1 VLQERKKNL
10 NTKTMKDRLQEL
22 KLRAKELQIAG
33 ENNSATAQD
42 DEQEEFEQQAII
54 YEKEPV
60 TERHLHEIQKLQNE
74 INTLVEEVHKFS
86 QQQKSLVSSMR
97 RFSVLKKE
105 SNIASEIK
113 IQAEHIR
120 KCLDEL
126 SKTVKKAENE
136 HGPSRATVRI
146 LASQHAFL
154 SQRYLN
160 AMLSYNDAITAKQ
173 EKCRRFIVRQLE
185 VAGKEVSEEE
195 VNDMLQQ
202 GKWEIFNE
210 NLLTEVKITKAQL
223 SEIEQRHKEL
233 VNLENQIKDLKELF
247 IQISVLVKEQG
258 EMMNN
263 IEISMN
269 NTQEYTQVS
278 KEKFGLAVKYR
289 KRNPCKALC
298 CWCCPCCK

>member
-1 VLQERKKNL
+1 MR
-10 NTKTMKDRLQEL
+10 DRLQEL
-22 KLRAKELQIAG
+22 KLRVKELQIAG
-33 ENNSATAQD
+33 ENNSAIVQ
-42 DEQEEFEQQAII
+42 EEEEEFEQQAII
-54 YEKEPV
+54 YEREPI

-74 INTLVEEVHKFS
+74 ISNLVEEVNKFS
-86 QQQKSLVSSMR
+86 QQQKSLLSSMR

-105 SNIASEIK
+105 SNIAREIK
-113 IQAEHIR
+113 IQAEHIS
-120 KCLDEL
+120 KSLDEL

-195 VNDMLQQ
+195 VNDMFQQ

-210 NLLTEVKITKAQL
+210 NLLTEVRITKAQL

-247 IQISVLVKEQG
+247 MQISVLVAEQG
-258 EMMNN
+258 EMINN

-269 NTQEYTQVS
+269 NTIEYTQES

-289 KRNPCKALC
+289 KRNPCKVIC

>member
-1 VLQERKKNL
+1 MR
-10 NTKTMKDRLQEL
+10 DRLQEL
-22 KLRAKELQIAG
+22 KLRAKELQIAA
-33 ENNSATAQD
+33 ENNGATVQEE
-42 DEQEEFEQQAII
+42 EQEEFEQQAII
-54 YEKEPV
+54 YEKEPI

-74 INTLVEEVHKFS
+74 INNLVEE
-86 QQQKSLVSSMR
+86 
-97 RFSVLKKE
+97 E
-105 SNIASEIK
+105 SNIAREIK

-120 KCLDEL
+120 KSLDEL

-160 AMLSYNDAITAKQ
+160 AMLSYNDAINAKQ

-233 VNLENQIKDLKELF
+233 VNLENQIKDLQELF
-247 IQISVLVKEQG
+247 IQISVLVEEQG
-258 EMMNN
+258 EMINN
-263 IEISMN
+263 IEI
-269 NTQEYTQVS
+269 
-278 KEKFGLAVKYR
+278 
-289 KRNPCKALC
+289 
-298 CWCCPCCK
+298 

>member
-1 VLQERKKNL
+1 MR
-10 NTKTMKDRLQEL
+10 DRLQEL
-22 KLRAKELQIAG
+22 KLRAKELQLAG
-33 ENNSATAQD
+33 ENNGATVQEE
-42 DEQEEFEQQAII
+42 EQEEFEQQAII
-54 YEKEPV
+54 YEKEPI
-60 TERHLHEIQKLQNE
+60 TERQLHEIQKLQNE
-74 INTLVEEVHKFS
+74 INNLVEEVHKFS
-86 QQQKSLVSSMR
+86 QQQKSLLSSMR

-105 SNIASEIK
+105 SNIAREIK

-185 VAGKEVSEEE
+185 VAGKEVPEEE

-233 VNLENQIKDLKELF
+233 VNLENQVKDLKELF
-247 IQISVLVKEQG
+247 IQISVLMEEQG
-258 EMMNN
+258 EMINN

-289 KRNPCKALC
+289 RRNLCKAVC

>member
-1 VLQERKKNL
+1 MR
-10 NTKTMKDRLQEL
+10 DRLQEL

-33 ENNSATAQD
+33 DNNSVTVQE
-42 DEQEEFEQQAII
+42 EQEEFEQQAII

-74 INTLVEEVHKFS
+74 INNLVEEVHKFS

-105 SNIASEIK
+105 SNTAREIK

-146 LASQHAFL
+146 LASQHTFL

-185 VAGKEVSEEE
+185 VAGREVSEEE

-210 NLLTEVKITKAQL
+210 NLLTEAKITKAQL

-233 VNLENQIKDLKELF
+233 VNLENQVKDLKELF
-247 IQISVLVKEQG
+247 IQISVLMEEQG
-258 EMMNN
+258 EMINN
-263 IEISMN
+263 IELCMN
-269 NTQEYTQVS
+269 NTQEYTQIS

-289 KRNPCKALC
+289 KRNPCKAVC
-298 CWCCPCCK
+298 CWCCPCC

>member
-1 VLQERKKNL
+1 MR
-10 NTKTMKDRLQEL
+10 DRLQEL
-22 KLRAKELQIAG
+22 KLRAKELQITG
-33 ENNSATAQD
+33 ENNNAAVQE
-42 DEQEEFEQQAII
+42 EQEEFEQQAII
-54 YEKEPV
+54 YEREPI

-74 INTLVEEVHKFS
+74 INNLVEEVHKFS

-105 SNIASEIK
+105 SNIAREIK

-247 IQISVLVKEQG
+247 MQISVLVEEQG
-258 EMMNN
+258 EMINN

-269 NTQEYTQVS
+269 NTQEYTQIS

-289 KRNPCKALC
+289 KKNPCKAVC

>member
-1 VLQERKKNL
+1 MR
-10 NTKTMKDRLQEL
+10 DRLQEL
-22 KLRAKELQIAG
+22 KLRAKELQITG
-33 ENNSATAQD
+33 ENNNAAVQE
-42 DEQEEFEQQAII
+42 EQEEFEQQAII
-54 YEKEPV
+54 YEREPI

-74 INTLVEEVHKFS
+74 INNLVEEVHKFS

-105 SNIASEIK
+105 SNIAREIK

-247 IQISVLVKEQG
+247 MQISVLVEEQG
-258 EMMNN
+258 EMINN

-269 NTQEYTQVS
+269 NTQEYTQIS

-289 KRNPCKALC
+289 KKNPCKAVC
-298 CWCCPCCK
+298 CWCCPCC

>member
-1 VLQERKKNL
+1 MR
-10 NTKTMKDRLQEL
+10 DRLQEL

-33 ENNSATAQD
+33 DNNSVTVQE
-42 DEQEEFEQQAII
+42 EQEEFEQQAII

-74 INTLVEEVHKFS
+74 INNLVEEVHKFS

-105 SNIASEIK
+105 SNTAREIK

-126 SKTVKKAENE
+126 SKTVKKAETE

-146 LASQHAFL
+146 LASQHTFL

-185 VAGKEVSEEE
+185 VAGREVSEEE

-210 NLLTEVKITKAQL
+210 NLLTEAKITKAQL

-233 VNLENQIKDLKELF
+233 VNLENQTDVELIFSERIKDL
-247 IQISVLVKEQG
+247 
-258 EMMNN
+258 
-263 IEISMN
+263 
-269 NTQEYTQVS
+269 
-278 KEKFGLAVKYR
+278 
-289 KRNPCKALC
+289 
-298 CWCCPCCK
+298 

>member
-1 VLQERKKNL
+1 MR
-10 NTKTMKDRLQEL
+10 DRLQEL
-22 KLRAKELQIAG
+22 KLRARELQIAG
-33 ENNSATAQD
+33 QNNGATVQEE
-42 DEQEEFEQQAII
+42 EQEEFEQQAII
-54 YEKEPV
+54 YEKEPI

-74 INTLVEEVHKFS
+74 INNLVEEVHKFS
-86 QQQKSLVSSMR
+86 QQQKSLLSSMR

-105 SNIASEIK
+105 SNIAREIK

-120 KCLDEL
+120 KSLDEL

-136 HGPSRATVRI
+136 HGPSCATVRI

-160 AMLSYNDAITAKQ
+160 AMLSYNDAINAKQ

-233 VNLENQIKDLKELF
+233 VSLENQIKDLQELF
-247 IQISVLVKEQG
+247 IQISVLVEEQG
-258 EMMNN
+258 GMINN

-289 KRNPCKALC
+289 KRNPCKAVC
-298 CWCCPCCK
+298 CWCCPCC

>member
-1 VLQERKKNL
+1 MR
-10 NTKTMKDRLQEL
+10 DRLQEL

-33 ENNSATAQD
+33 ENNGATIQE
-42 DEQEEFEQQAII
+42 EQEEFEQQAII
-54 YEKEPV
+54 YENEPI
-60 TERHLHEIQKLQNE
+60 TERHFHEIQKLQNE
-74 INTLVEEVHKFS
+74 INNLVEEVHKFS
-86 QQQKSLVSSMR
+86 QQQRSLVSSMR

-105 SNIASEIK
+105 SNIAKEIK

-136 HGPSRATVRI
+136 HGPSCATVRI

-173 EKCRRFIVRQLE
+173 EKCRRFIARQLE

-233 VNLENQIKDLKELF
+233 VNLENQVKDIKELF
-247 IQISVLVKEQG
+247 IQISLLVEEQG
-258 EMMNN
+258 EMINN

-269 NTQEYTQVS
+269 NTQEYTQIS

-289 KRNPCKALC
+289 KRNPCKAVC
-298 CWCCPCCK
+298 CWCCRCC

>member
-1 VLQERKKNL
+1 MR
-10 NTKTMKDRLQEL
+10 DRLQEL

-33 ENNSATAQD
+33 ENNGATVQE
-42 DEQEEFEQQAII
+42 EQEEFEQQAII
-54 YEKEPV
+54 YEKESI
-60 TERHLHEIQKLQNE
+60 TERHLHEIQKLQSE
-74 INTLVEEVHKFS
+74 INNLVEEVHKFS

-105 SNIASEIK
+105 SNIAREIK
-113 IQAEHIR
+113 IQAEHVR

-136 HGPSRATVRI
+136 HGPSRAAVRI

-154 SQRYLN
+154 SRCYLN
-160 AMLSYNDAITAKQ
+160 AMLSYNEAITTKQ

-247 IQISVLVKEQG
+247 IQISALVEEQG

-298 CWCCPCCK
+298 CWCCPCC

>member
-1 VLQERKKNL
+1 MR
-10 NTKTMKDRLQEL
+10 DRLQEL
-22 KLRAKELQIAG
+22 KLRAKELQTAG
-33 ENNSATAQD
+33 ENNGATVQ

-54 YEKEPV
+54 YEKEPI

-74 INTLVEEVHKFS
+74 INNLVEEVHKFS

-105 SNIASEIK
+105 SNIAREIK

-154 SQRYLN
+154 SQRYLH

-233 VNLENQIKDLKELF
+233 VNLENQMKDIKELF
-247 IQISVLVKEQG
+247 IQISVLVEEQG
-258 EMMNN
+258 EMINN

-289 KRNPCKALC
+289 RRNPCKTVC

>member
-1 VLQERKKNL
+1 MR
-10 NTKTMKDRLQEL
+10 DRLQEL
-22 KLRAKELQIAG
+22 KLRAKELQIAV
-33 ENNSATAQD
+33 ENNGATVQE
-42 DEQEEFEQQAII
+42 EQEEFEQQAII
-54 YEKEPV
+54 YEKEPI

-74 INTLVEEVHKFS
+74 INNLVEEVHKFS
-86 QQQKSLVSSMR
+86 QQQKSLLSSMR

-105 SNIASEIK
+105 SNIAREIK

-126 SKTVKKAENE
+126 SITVKKAENE

-146 LASQHAFL
+146 LASQHTFL

-247 IQISVLVKEQG
+247 IQISVLVEEQG

-263 IEISMN
+263 IEFSMN

-289 KRNPCKALC
+289 KRNPCKAVC

>member
-1 VLQERKKNL
+1 
-10 NTKTMKDRLQEL
+10 MKDRLQEL

-33 ENNSATAQD
+33 ENNSTTVQEE
-42 DEQEEFEQQAII
+42 EQEEFEQQAII
-54 YEKEPV
+54 YEQEPI
-60 TERHLHEIQKLQNE
+60 TEKHLHEIQKLQND
-74 INTLVEEVHKFS
+74 INNLAEEVHKFS

-105 SNIASEIK
+105 SNIAREIK

-173 EKCRRFIVRQLE
+173 EKCRRFILRQLE

-233 VNLENQIKDLKELF
+233 VTLENQIKDLKELF
-247 IQISVLVKEQG
+247 IQISVLVEEQG
-258 EMMNN
+258 DMINN

>member
-1 VLQERKKNL
+1 MR
-10 NTKTMKDRLQEL
+10 DRLQEL

-33 ENNSATAQD
+33 ENNGATIQE
-42 DEQEEFEQQAII
+42 EQEEFEQQAII
-54 YEKEPV
+54 YENEPI
-60 TERHLHEIQKLQNE
+60 TERHFHEIQKLQNE
-74 INTLVEEVHKFS
+74 INNLVEEVHKFS

-105 SNIASEIK
+105 SNIAKEIK
-113 IQAEHIR
+113 IEAEHIR

-173 EKCRRFIVRQLE
+173 EKCRRFIARQLE

-233 VNLENQIKDLKELF
+233 VNLENQVKDIKELF
-247 IQISVLVKEQG
+247 IQISLLVEEQG
-258 EMMNN
+258 EMINN

-269 NTQEYTQVS
+269 NTQEYTQIS

-289 KRNPCKALC
+289 KRNPCKAVC
-298 CWCCPCCK
+298 CWCCQCC

>member
-1 VLQERKKNL
+1 MR
-10 NTKTMKDRLQEL
+10 DRLQEL

-33 ENNSATAQD
+33 ENNGATVQE
-42 DEQEEFEQQAII
+42 EQEEFEQQAII
-54 YEKEPV
+54 YENEPI

-74 INTLVEEVHKFS
+74 INNLVEEVHKFS

-105 SNIASEIK
+105 SNIAKEIK

-173 EKCRRFIVRQLE
+173 EKCRRFIARQLE

-233 VNLENQIKDLKELF
+233 VNLENQIKDIKELF
-247 IQISVLVKEQG
+247 IQISLLVEEQG
-258 EMMNN
+258 EMINN

-269 NTQEYTQVS
+269 NTQEYTQIS
-278 KEKFGLAVKYR
+278 TEKFGLAVKYR
-289 KRNPCKALC
+289 KRNPCKAVC
-298 CWCCPCCK
+298 CWCCRCCK

>member
-1 VLQERKKNL
+1 MR
-10 NTKTMKDRLQEL
+10 DRLQEL

-33 ENNSATAQD
+33 ENNGAIVQE
-42 DEQEEFEQQAII
+42 EQEEFEQQAII
-54 YEKEPV
+54 YEKEPI
-60 TERHLHEIQKLQNE
+60 TERHLHEIQKLQTE
-74 INTLVEEVHKFS
+74 INNLVEEVNKFS

-105 SNIASEIK
+105 SNIAREIK
-113 IQAEHIR
+113 IQAEHVR

-126 SKTVKKAENE
+126 SKAVKKAENE

-154 SQRYLN
+154 SQRYLS

-233 VNLENQIKDLKELF
+233 VSLENQIKDLKELF
-247 IQISVLVKEQG
+247 IQISVLVEEQG
-258 EMMNN
+258 EMINN

-278 KEKFGLAVKYR
+278 KEKFGLAVKYQ
-289 KRNPCKALC
+289 KRNPCKAVC
-298 CWCCPCCK
+298 CWCSPCC

>member
-1 VLQERKKNL
+1 
-10 NTKTMKDRLQEL
+10 MKDRLQEL

-33 ENNSATAQD
+33 ENNSTTVQEE
-42 DEQEEFEQQAII
+42 EQEEFEQQAII
-54 YEKEPV
+54 YEQEPI
-60 TERHLHEIQKLQNE
+60 TEKHLHEIQKLQND
-74 INTLVEEVHKFS
+74 INNLAEEVHKFS

-105 SNIASEIK
+105 SNIAREIK

-136 HGPSRATVRI
+136 HGPSRAAVRI

-173 EKCRRFIVRQLE
+173 EKCRRFILRQLE

-233 VNLENQIKDLKELF
+233 VTLENQIKDLKELF
-247 IQISVLVKEQG
+247 IQISVLVEEQG
-258 EMMNN
+258 DMINN

>member
-1 VLQERKKNL
+1 MR
-10 NTKTMKDRLQEL
+10 DRLQEL
-22 KLRAKELQIAG
+22 KLRAKELQAAG
-33 ENNSATAQD
+33 ENNSATVQEE
-42 DEQEEFEQQAII
+42 EQEFEQLAII
-54 YEKEPV
+54 YEKEPI

-74 INTLVEEVHKFS
+74 INNLVEEVSKFS

-105 SNIASEIK
+105 SNIAREIK
-113 IQAEHIR
+113 LQAEHIR

-146 LASQHAFL
+146 LASQHTFL
-154 SQRYLN
+154 SHRYLS
-160 AMLSYNDAITAKQ
+160 AMLSYNEAITAKQ

-185 VAGKEVSEEE
+185 VAGKELSEEE

-233 VNLENQIKDLKELF
+233 VSLENQIKDIKELF
-247 IQISVLVKEQG
+247 IQISVLVEEQG
-258 EMMNN
+258 GMINN

-278 KEKFGLAVKYR
+278 KEKFGLAVRYR
-289 KRNPCKALC
+289 KRNPCKAIC
-298 CWCCPCCK
+298 CWCCPCC

>member
-1 VLQERKKNL
+1 MR
-10 NTKTMKDRLQEL
+10 DRLQEL

-33 ENNSATAQD
+33 ENNSATVQEE
-42 DEQEEFEQQAII
+42 EQEEFEQQAII
-54 YEKEPV
+54 YEQEPI
-60 TERHLHEIQKLQNE
+60 TERHLHEIQKLQND
-74 INTLVEEVHKFS
+74 INNLAEEVHKFS

-105 SNIASEIK
+105 SNIAREIK
-113 IQAEHIR
+113 VQAEHIR

-126 SKTVKKAENE
+126 SKAVKKAESE

-173 EKCRRFIVRQLE
+173 EKCRRFILRQLE
-185 VAGKEVSEEE
+185 VAGKEVPEEE

-233 VNLENQIKDLKELF
+233 VTLENQIKDLKELF
-247 IQISVLVKEQG
+247 IQISVLVEEQG
-258 EMMNN
+258 DMINN

-269 NTQEYTQVS
+269 NTQEYIQVS

>member
-1 VLQERKKNL
+1 
-10 NTKTMKDRLQEL
+10 
-22 KLRAKELQIAG
+22 
-33 ENNSATAQD
+33 
-42 DEQEEFEQQAII
+42 EEFEQQAII
-54 YEKEPV
+54 YEKEPI

-74 INTLVEEVHKFS
+74 INNLVEEVHKFS
-86 QQQKSLVSSMR
+86 QQQKSLLSSMR

-105 SNIASEIK
+105 SNIAREIK

-136 HGPSRATVRI
+136 HGPSCAT
-146 LASQHAFL
+146 HAFL

-160 AMLSYNDAITAKQ
+160 AMLSYNDAITVKQ

-247 IQISVLVKEQG
+247 MQI
-258 EMMNN
+258 
-263 IEISMN
+263 
-269 NTQEYTQVS
+269 YTQIS
-278 KEKFGLAVKYR
+278 KEKFRLAVKYQ
-289 KRNPCKALC
+289 KRNPCKAIC
-298 CWCCPCCK
+298 CWCCPCC

>member
-1 VLQERKKNL
+1 MR
-10 NTKTMKDRLQEL
+10 DRLQEL

-33 ENNSATAQD
+33 ENNGATVQE
-42 DEQEEFEQQAII
+42 EQEEFEQQAII
-54 YEKEPV
+54 YENEPI

-74 INTLVEEVHKFS
+74 INNLVEEVHKFS

-105 SNIASEIK
+105 SNIAKEIK

-173 EKCRRFIVRQLE
+173 EKCRRFIARQIE

-233 VNLENQIKDLKELF
+233 VNLENQIKDIKEFF
-247 IQISVLVKEQG
+247 IQISLLVEEQG
-258 EMMNN
+258 EMINN

-269 NTQEYTQVS
+269 NTQEYTQIS

-289 KRNPCKALC
+289 KRNPCKAVC
-298 CWCCPCCK
+298 CWCCRCC

>member
-1 VLQERKKNL
+1 MR
-10 NTKTMKDRLQEL
+10 DRLQEL
-22 KLRAKELQIAG
+22 KLRAKELQITG
-33 ENNSATAQD
+33 ENNGATIQE
-42 DEQEEFEQQAII
+42 EQEEFEQQAII
-54 YEKEPV
+54 YENEPI
-60 TERHLHEIQKLQNE
+60 TERHFHEIQKLQNE
-74 INTLVEEVHKFS
+74 INNLVEEVHKFS
-86 QQQKSLVSSMR
+86 QQQRSLVSSMR

-105 SNIASEIK
+105 SNIAKEIK

-136 HGPSRATVRI
+136 HGPSCATVRI

-173 EKCRRFIVRQLE
+173 EKCRRFIARQLE

-233 VNLENQIKDLKELF
+233 VSLENQVKDIKELF
-247 IQISVLVKEQG
+247 IQISLLVEEQG
-258 EMMNN
+258 EMINN

-269 NTQEYTQVS
+269 NTQEYTQIS

-289 KRNPCKALC
+289 KRNPCKAVC
-298 CWCCPCCK
+298 CWCCRCC

>member
-1 VLQERKKNL
+1 MR
-10 NTKTMKDRLQEL
+10 DRLQEL

-33 ENNSATAQD
+33 EHNGATVQE
-42 DEQEEFEQQAII
+42 EQEEFEQQAII
-54 YEKEPV
+54 YEKEPI

-74 INTLVEEVHKFS
+74 INNLVEEVHKFS

-105 SNIASEIK
+105 SNTAKEIK

-210 NLLTEVKITKAQL
+210 NLLTEAKITKAQL

-233 VNLENQIKDLKELF
+233 VNLENQVKDLKELF
-247 IQISVLVKEQG
+247 IQISVLMEEQG
-258 EMMNN
+258 EMINN

-269 NTQEYTQVS
+269 NTQEYTQIS

-289 KRNPCKALC
+289 KRNPCKAVC

>member
-1 VLQERKKNL
+1 
-10 NTKTMKDRLQEL
+10 MKDRLQEL
-22 KLRAKELQIAG
+22 KLRAKELQIAR
-33 ENNSATAQD
+33 ENNGATVQEE
-42 DEQEEFEQQAII
+42 EQEEFEQQAII
-54 YEKEPV
+54 YEKEPI

-74 INTLVEEVHKFS
+74 INNLVEDVHKFS

-105 SNIASEIK
+105 SNIAREIK
-113 IQAEHIR
+113 IQAENIR

-126 SKTVKKAENE
+126 SKTVKKAETE

-154 SQRYLN
+154 SQCYLN
-160 AMLSYNDAITAKQ
+160 AMLSYNDALSAKQ

-223 SEIEQRHKEL
+223 SEIEQRQKEL
-233 VNLENQIKDLKELF
+233 VNLENQVKDLKELF
-247 IQISVLVKEQG
+247 IQISALVEQQG
-258 EMMNN
+258 EMINN

-289 KRNPCKALC
+289 KRNPCKAVC
-298 CWCCPCCK
+298 CCCCPCCK

>member
-1 VLQERKKNL
+1 MR
-10 NTKTMKDRLQEL
+10 DRLQEL
-22 KLRAKELQIAG
+22 KLRVKELQIAG
-33 ENNSATAQD
+33 ENNSTIVQE
-42 DEQEEFEQQAII
+42 EQEEFEQQAII
-54 YEKEPV
+54 YEREPI

-74 INTLVEEVHKFS
+74 ISNLVEEVNKFS
-86 QQQKSLVSSMR
+86 QQQKSLLSSMR

-105 SNIASEIK
+105 SNIAREIK
-113 IQAEHIR
+113 IQAEHIS
-120 KCLDEL
+120 KSLDEL

-160 AMLSYNDAITAKQ
+160 AMLSYNDAITVKQ
-173 EKCRRFIVRQLE
+173 EKCRKFIVRQLE

-247 IQISVLVKEQG
+247 MQISVLVEEQG
-258 EMMNN
+258 EMINN
-263 IEISMN
+263 IEICMN
-269 NTQEYTQVS
+269 NTMEYTQES

-289 KRNPCKALC
+289 KRNPCKVIC
-298 CWCCPCCK
+298 CWCCPCC

>member
-1 VLQERKKNL
+1 MR
-10 NTKTMKDRLQEL
+10 DRLQEL

-33 ENNSATAQD
+33 ENNGATIQE
-42 DEQEEFEQQAII
+42 EQEEFEQQAII
-54 YEKEPV
+54 YENEPI
-60 TERHLHEIQKLQNE
+60 TERHFHEIQKLQNE
-74 INTLVEEVHKFS
+74 INNLVEEVHKFS

-105 SNIASEIK
+105 SNIAKEIK
-113 IQAEHIR
+113 IEAEHIR

-173 EKCRRFIVRQLE
+173 EKCRRFIARQLE

-233 VNLENQIKDLKELF
+233 VNLENQVKDIKELF
-247 IQISVLVKEQG
+247 IQISLLVEEQG
-258 EMMNN
+258 EMINN

-269 NTQEYTQVS
+269 NTQEYTQIS

-289 KRNPCKALC
+289 KRNPCKAVC
-298 CWCCPCCK
+298 CWCCQCCK

>member
-1 VLQERKKNL
+1 MR
-10 NTKTMKDRLQEL
+10 DRLQEL

-33 ENNSATAQD
+33 DNNSVTVQE
-42 DEQEEFEQQAII
+42 EQEEFEQQAII

-74 INTLVEEVHKFS
+74 INNLVEEVHKFS

-105 SNIASEIK
+105 SNTAREIK

-146 LASQHAFL
+146 LASQHTFL

-185 VAGKEVSEEE
+185 VAGREVSEEE

-210 NLLTEVKITKAQL
+210 NLLTEAKITKAQL

-233 VNLENQIKDLKELF
+233 VNLENQVKDLKELF
-247 IQISVLVKEQG
+247 IQISVLMEEQG
-258 EMMNN
+258 EMINN
-263 IEISMN
+263 IELCMN
-269 NTQEYTQVS
+269 NTQEYTQIS

-289 KRNPCKALC
+289 KRNPCKAVC

>member
-1 VLQERKKNL
+1 
-10 NTKTMKDRLQEL
+10 MKDRLQEL

-33 ENNSATAQD
+33 ENSGATVQ
-42 DEQEEFEQQAII
+42 EEGEEEFEQQAII
-54 YEKEPV
+54 YEKEPI

-74 INTLVEEVHKFS
+74 INNLVEEVHKFS
-86 QQQKSLVSSMR
+86 QQQKSLLSSMR

-105 SNIASEIK
+105 SNIAREIK

-126 SKTVKKAENE
+126 SKTVKKAEND

-154 SQRYLN
+154 SHRYLN

-185 VAGKEVSEEE
+185 VAGKEVPEEE

-233 VNLENQIKDLKELF
+233 VNLENQVKDLKELF
-247 IQISVLVKEQG
+247 IQISVLVEEQG
-258 EMMNN
+258 DMINN

>member
-1 VLQERKKNL
+1 MR
-10 NTKTMKDRLQEL
+10 DRLQEL
-22 KLRAKELQIAG
+22 KLRAKELQVAG
-33 ENNSATAQD
+33 ENNGATVQE
-42 DEQEEFEQQAII
+42 EQEEFEQQAII
-54 YEKEPV
+54 YEKEPI
-60 TERHLHEIQKLQNE
+60 TERHLYEIQKLQNE
-74 INTLVEEVHKFS
+74 INDLVEEVHKFS
-86 QQQKSLVSSMR
+86 QQQKRLVSSMR

-105 SNIASEIK
+105 SNIAREIK

-126 SKTVKKAENE
+126 SKTVKKAESE

-146 LASQHAFL
+146 LAYQHAFL

-160 AMLSYNDAITAKQ
+160 AMLSYNNAITAKQ

-233 VNLENQIKDLKELF
+233 VNLENQMKDLKELF
-247 IQISVLVKEQG
+247 IQISVLVEEQG
-258 EMMNN
+258 EMINN

-269 NTQEYTQVS
+269 KTQEYTQVS

-289 KRNPCKALC
+289 KRNPCKAVC

>member
-1 VLQERKKNL
+1 MR
-10 NTKTMKDRLQEL
+10 DRLQEL

-33 ENNSATAQD
+33 ENNGATVQE
-42 DEQEEFEQQAII
+42 EQEEFDQQAII
-54 YEKEPV
+54 YENEPI

-74 INTLVEEVHKFS
+74 INNLVEEVHKFS

-105 SNIASEIK
+105 SNIAKEIK

-154 SQRYLN
+154 SHRYLN

-173 EKCRRFIVRQLE
+173 EKCRRFIARQLE

-233 VNLENQIKDLKELF
+233 VNLENQIKDIKELF
-247 IQISVLVKEQG
+247 IQISLLVEEQG
-258 EMMNN
+258 EMINN

-269 NTQEYTQVS
+269 NTQEYTQIS

-289 KRNPCKALC
+289 KRNPCKAVC
-298 CWCCPCCK
+298 CWCCRCC

>member
-1 VLQERKKNL
+1 MR
-10 NTKTMKDRLQEL
+10 DRLQEL
-22 KLRAKELQIAG
+22 KLRAKELQVAG
-33 ENNSATAQD
+33 ENNGATVQE
-42 DEQEEFEQQAII
+42 EQEEFEQQAII
-54 YEKEPV
+54 YEKEPI
-60 TERHLHEIQKLQNE
+60 TERHLYEIQKLQNE
-74 INTLVEEVHKFS
+74 INDLVEEVHKFS
-86 QQQKSLVSSMR
+86 QQQKRLVSSMR

-105 SNIASEIK
+105 SNIAREIK

-126 SKTVKKAENE
+126 SKTVKKAESE

-146 LASQHAFL
+146 LAYQHAFL

-160 AMLSYNDAITAKQ
+160 AMLSYNNAITAKQ

-233 VNLENQIKDLKELF
+233 VNLENQMKDLKELF
-247 IQISVLVKEQG
+247 IQISVLVEEQG
-258 EMMNN
+258 EMINN

-269 NTQEYTQVS
+269 KTQEYTQVS

-289 KRNPCKALC
+289 KRNPCKAVC
-298 CWCCPCCK
+298 CWCCPCC